1 MKILHVITS
10 LATGGAEHLMVDLL
24 PRLRDLDNTSTGSA
38 QAQVELA
45 VFDGTKTAF
54 YKQLETEGIK
64 IHAFA
69 EGGSVYSIKHIW
81 KLRKLMKGFDIVHT
95 HNTACQ
101 LFAAIGK
108 PKGVKLVTTEHN
120 TDNRRRHIPIL
131 KFVDLW
137 MYQRYDK
144 IICISDQAE
153 SNLREYLNPDRSKS
167 ESKICTIYNGI
178 DVQKY
183 LKAEPV
189 AEWKR
194 DFAGKRL
201 VVMVAAF
208 RAQKDQKTLIDAYA
222 HLTDE
227 YELVLVGG
235 GELLDDV
242 KQYAATKNYRD
253 RVHFMGLRTD
263 IPNVLKTADVV
274 VMSTHYEGLSLS
286 NVEGMASGNPFVAS
300 DVDGIREVTKGYGVL
315 FPHEDD
321 KALAEVIQK
330 LCTDKDY
337 RVEVVKRCRER
348 ALQYDIQKMAEGYE
362 KVYKEL
368 FLSR

>member
-1 MKILHVITS
+1 MENDKTMKILHVITS

-24 PRLRDLDNTSTGSA
+24 PLLREFGNE
-38 QAQVELA
+38 VELA

-54 YKQLETEGIK
+54 YRQLEAEGIK

-81 KLRKLMKGFDIVHT
+81 KLKKLMKGFDIVHT

-120 TDNRRRHIPIL
+120 TDNRRRHIPFL

-137 MYQRYDK
+137 MYHRYDK

-153 SNLREYLNPDRSKS
+153 TNLREYLYPKESK
-167 ESKICTIYNGI
+167 SKICTIYNGI
-178 DVQKY
+178 DVHKFLQ
-183 LKAEPV
+183 AEPV

-208 RAQKDQKTLIDAYA
+208 RAQKDQKTLIDAFA
-222 HLTDE
+222 HLTNE
-227 YELVLVGG
+227 YELLLVGG

-242 KQYAATKNYRD
+242 KQYAATKDYCD

-315 FPHEDD
+315 FLHEDD
-321 KALAEVIQK
+321 KALAEVIK
-330 LCTDKDY
+330 RLCTDNGY
-337 RVEVVKRCRER
+337 REEVVSKCRER
-348 ALQYDIQKMAEGYE
+348 ALQYDISRMAEGYFE
-362 KVYKEL
+362 AYSEL
-368 FLSR
+368 L

>member
-24 PRLRDLDNTSTGSA
+24 PRLRDLGNE
-38 QAQVELA
+38 VELA

-54 YKQLETEGIK
+54 YRQLETEGIK
-64 IHAFA
+64 IHAFG

-101 LFAAIGK
+101 LFAAIGM
-108 PKGVKLVTTEHN
+108 PKGVRLFTTEHN
-120 TDNRRRHIPIL
+120 TDNRRRHIPLL

-137 MYQRYDK
+137 MYQKYDK

-153 SNLREYLNPDRSKS
+153 TNLREYLNPESSKS
-167 ESKICTIYNGI
+167 ESKSRICTIYNGI
-178 DVQKY
+178 DVQKF
-183 LKAEPV
+183 LQAEPV

-208 RAQKDQKTLIDAYA
+208 RAQKDQKTLIDAFA
-222 HLTDE
+222 HLTNE
-227 YELVLVGG
+227 YELLLVGG

-242 KQYAATKNYRD
+242 KQYAESKNYRD
-253 RVHFMGLRTD
+253 RVHFLGLRTD

-315 FPHEDD
+315 FPHGDD
-321 KALAEVIQK
+321 KALAEVVLK
-330 LCTDKDY
+330 LTTDKGYHD
-337 RVEVVKRCRER
+337 EVVRKCRER
-348 ALQYDIQKMAEGYE
+348 ALQYDIQNMVEGYE
-362 KVYKEL
+362 KIYEEIMEKIVDLRK
-368 FLSR
+368 